1 MSPVIFKLHQ
11 IKIKVSMIGM
21 PRQIIAEDCTNKQ
34 C

>member
-11 IKIKVSMIGM
+11 IKVSMIDM
-21 PRQIIAEDCTNKQ
+21 PSQILAEDCINKQ